1 MNLPNA
7 ITVARIVLVP
17 LFLYFA
23 YQDTTSGAVT
33 AFVLFVG
40 LSLSDSLDGYLAR
53 RWEIITRA
61 GQFLDPTADKLL
73 IGAALWVLVDD
84 RHFPLVVALLIAFRE
99 IAVQILRTQIVSGGG
114 TLPASGMGK
123 LKTFLQVWMV
133 SWWLLPFDERNV
145 GHWMLTGAALAVT
158 LWSGLVYFVEFRKQR
173 ERVT

>member
-7 ITVARIVLVP
+7 ITVARIALVP
-17 LFLYFA
+17 LFVYFA
-23 YQDTTSGAVT
+23 YQDSTSGAVA
-33 AFVLFVG
+33 AFALFVA

-53 RWEIITRA
+53 RWDIITRA

-84 RHFPLVVALLIAFRE
+84 RHFPLIVALLIAFRE
-99 IAVQILRTQIVSGGG
+99 IAVQILRTQIVSAGGN
-114 TLPASGMGK
+114 LPASGLGK

-133 SWWLLPFDERNV
+133 SWWLLPFEERNV

-173 ERVT
+173 ERIT

>member
-7 ITVARIVLVP
+7 ITVARIALVP
-17 LFLYFA
+17 LFVYFA
-23 YQDTTSGAVT
+23 YQDSTSGAVV
-33 AFVLFVG
+33 AFALFVG

-53 RWEIITRA
+53 RWDIITRA

-84 RHFPLVVALLIAFRE
+84 RHFPLIVALLIAFRE
-99 IAVQILRTQIVSGGG
+99 IAVQILRTQIVSAGGN
-114 TLPASGMGK
+114 LPASGLGK

-133 SWWLLPFDERNV
+133 SWWLLPFEGRNV

-173 ERVT
+173 ERIT

>member
-7 ITVARIVLVP
+7 ITVARIALVP

-23 YQDTTSGAVT
+23 YLDSSSGAVA
-33 AFVLFVG
+33 AFVLFVA

-53 RWEIITRA
+53 RWQVITRA

-73 IGAALWVLVDD
+73 IGAALWALVDD

-99 IAVQILRTQIVSGGG
+99 VAVQILRTQIVSGGG
-114 TLPASGMGK
+114 SLPASSLGK
-123 LKTFLQVWMV
+123 FKTLLQVWMV

-145 GHWMLTGAALAVT
+145 GHWLLTAAALLVT
-158 LWSGLVYFVEFRKQR
+158 LWSGAVYFLEFRKQR
-173 ERVT
+173 VRIT

>member
-7 ITVARIVLVP
+7 ITVARIALVP
-17 LFLYFA
+17 LFVYFA
-23 YQDTTSGAVT
+23 YLDSTVGAVA
-33 AFVLFVG
+33 AFALFVV

-53 RWEIITRA
+53 RWNAITRA

-99 IAVQILRTQIVSGGG
+99 IAVQVLRTQIVSGGG
-114 TLPASGMGK
+114 TLPASGLGK

-145 GHWMLTGAALAVT
+145 GHWILTAAALVVT
-158 LWSGLVYFVEFRKQR
+158 LWSGAIYFVEFRRQR
-173 ERVT
+173 EVLK